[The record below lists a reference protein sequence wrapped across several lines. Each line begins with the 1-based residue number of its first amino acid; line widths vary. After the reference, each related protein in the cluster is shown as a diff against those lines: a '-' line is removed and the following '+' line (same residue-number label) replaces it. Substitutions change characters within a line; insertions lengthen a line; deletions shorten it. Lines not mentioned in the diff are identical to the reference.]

1 MQPPPRPPRGCGGGG
16 RVGPTLPRLLPRA
29 EEVEARPATLQEP
42 QALRVAPPCWLAAW
56 VMDAAQKTSTV
67 RKRG

>member
-1 MQPPPRPPRGCGGGG
+1 M
-16 RVGPTLPRLLPRA
+16 GPMLPRLLPRA

-56 VMDAAQKTSTV
+56 VMDAAQKQASSESVGETPSSV
-67 RKRG
+67 